1 MSSPA
6 HTVRSL
12 SIHANLRATAA
23 TVLVIAAM
31 ALGFLWSSGHDD
43 QRCVELVLLALLV
56 PIMLA
61 RTGMADQIAWMGR
74 RSRCCLGAFFALG
87 AVSAL
92 NAFSLRHA
100 LYEWSILLLLL
111 LAAALLAAELARAGT
126 AGLRTVLRCTVAVGI
141 LYSLRIALMY
151 AAALGSGVQTDMHV
165 LAIGFSN
172 ARFFNHV
179 QTVLLPL
186 IVLLY
191 LQAPKGSGWRRAS
204 FGLAAFWW
212 AFLFVSEAR
221 ASILGLGAG
230 CLFAL
235 VVRRA
240 DARSFLKAMVLT
252 ALAGIVVYGL
262 IFILLP
268 MLAGLPSFSAAKN
281 VMQRTAAD
289 PTSRR
294 NLLWQL
300 ALELIAAHPLLG
312 VGPHHFAHEG
322 ATLSWGAHPHNFIMQ
337 IGAEWGI
344 PALLCLLGV
353 VGIGMRR
360 LVRTGARIAQA
371 DLPGQQTLAVMLAT
385 GAAILVDGLFS
396 GVLVMP
402 QSQMAIV
409 LYLACAA
416 GWVRSVDQGAAPR
429 AGAPLRR
436 LGAGLAAVALCGL
449 ALAVAPSVLRHA
461 SHAPLTPAEKAVNP
475 NTRWPRMWDA
485 GYF

>member
-6 HTVRSL
+6 HSVRRF
-12 SIHANLRATAA
+12 SIHPNPGATAA
-23 TVLVIAAM
+23 NLLVIAAM
-31 ALGFLWSSGHDD
+31 AMGFMWSSGHDD
-43 QRCVELVLLALLV
+43 QRCVELVLLALLA

-61 RTGMADQIAWMGR
+61 RTGMADQITWMSGP
-74 RSRCCLGAFFALG
+74 SRFCIGAFFALG

-92 NAFSLRHA
+92 SAFSLRHA

-126 AGLRTVLRCTVAVGI
+126 VGLQSVLRCTVAVGI

-151 AAALGSGVQTDMHV
+151 AAALASGVQTDMHV

-172 ARFFNHV
+172 ARFFNHA

-186 IVLLY
+186 IVLVY
-191 LQAPKGSGWRRAS
+191 MQAPKGSGWRWAS
-204 FGLAAFWW
+204 FALAAFWW

-221 ASILGLGAG
+221 ASILALGVG
-230 CLFAL
+230 CAFTFM
-235 VVRRA
+235 VRRA
-240 DARSFLKAMVLT
+240 GARSFLAAMMLT
-252 ALAGIVVYGL
+252 ALAGVAVYGL

-268 MLAGLPSFSAAKN
+268 MLAGLSPFSAATS
-281 VMQRTAAD
+281 VFQRTAAD

-294 NLLWQL
+294 NLLWAL

-322 ATLSWGAHPHNFIMQ
+322 ATLSWGAHPHDFIMQ
-337 IGAEWGI
+337 IGAEWGV

-353 VGIGMRR
+353 IGIGMRR

-371 DLPGQQTLAVMLAT
+371 DLPKQQTLAVMLAT

-436 LGAGLAAVALCGL
+436 LSAGLAAVALCGL

-475 NTRWPRMWDA
+475 NTRWPRLWDA